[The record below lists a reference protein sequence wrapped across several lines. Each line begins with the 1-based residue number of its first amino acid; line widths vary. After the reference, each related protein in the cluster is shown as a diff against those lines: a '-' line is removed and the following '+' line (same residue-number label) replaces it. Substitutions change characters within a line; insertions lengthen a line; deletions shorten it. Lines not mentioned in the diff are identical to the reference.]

1 MTKNKN
7 NQAIWNTRI
16 RKNTSRIFQK
26 AGSSIDIDKRLYKE
40 DIMVSIAH
48 VEMLF
53 KQKIISFKVKNK
65 IIYGLNKIEKEITN
79 KKFEFNKKYEDIHM
93 NIEKRLFQIIGEEAG
108 YVHTARSRN
117 DQVITD
123 LKIWI
128 KSATR
133 EIDNLLTKVMKNII
147 KLAEKNIETIMP
159 GFTHLKNAQAISFA
173 HYLMAYIEM
182 FKRDRKRFN
191 NNLSNL
197 DENPLGVAALTG
209 TSFNIDR
216 NYTTKKLGFK
226 KPTNNSVDT
235 VSDRDFVLD
244 FLYATSVCSM
254 HISRIAEELIVW
266 NSDGYNLI
274 SLSDKIVTG
283 SSIMP
288 QKKNPDLLEFL
299 RGKSGNTYGNLF
311 SMLTILKGL
320 PLSYF
325 KDLQDDKEI
334 VFKSKDIII
343 DCLQIFDEVIKNIN
357 TNKKEMLE
365 LANYG
370 YITATDLADYLVK
383 NHSISFR
390 MAYQKTA
397 QIVNLAEKKKKN
409 LNQFTLEELKKI
421 EPKLTSDVLKVFNL
435 KNSVNSKKSYGGTS
449 FDNIKKMIM
458 KYKKKMIKKISLII
472 LLLCIVVSCGKKGDP
487 KYMDPEK
494 KAKVQEVLVNLA

>member
-1 MTKNKN
+1 MAKNKN

-16 RKNTSRIFQK
+16 KKSASTLFQK
-26 AGSSIDIDKRLYKE
+26 VGNSIDIDKRLYKE
-40 DIMVSIAH
+40 DIRGSIVH

-53 KQKIISFKVKNK
+53 KQKIISFKIKNK
-65 IIYGLNKIEKEITN
+65 IVYGLSKIEKEISN

-123 LKIWI
+123 FKIWMRLATKEINVLIDKII
-128 KSATR
+128 KST
-133 EIDNLLTKVMKNII
+133 L
-147 KLAEKNIETIMP
+147 KLAEKNIDTIMP

-173 HYLMAYIEM
+173 HYLMAYVEM
-182 FKRDRKRFN
+182 FNRDKKRFI
-191 NNLSNL
+191 NNLDNL

-226 KPTNNSVDT
+226 RATNNSIDT

-244 FLYATSVCSM
+244 FLYSVSVCSM
-254 HISRIAEELIVW
+254 HISRISEELIIW
-266 NSDGYNLI
+266 SSDGFNLI
-274 SLSDKIVTG
+274 NLSDKVVTG

-288 QKKNPDLLEFL
+288 QKKNPDLLEYL
-299 RGKSGNTYGNLF
+299 RGKTGGTYGNLF

-334 VFKSKDIII
+334 IFKSNDTLVN
-343 DCLQIFDEVIKNIN
+343 CLKIFDEILKNS
-357 TNKKEMLE
+357 TPNKKQMLK
-365 LANYG
+365 LANSG

-383 NHSISFR
+383 NHSMSFR
-390 MAYQKTA
+390 QAYQKTA
-397 QIVNLAEKKKKN
+397 TIVNLAEKKNKN
-409 LNQFTLEELKKI
+409 LNQFTLKELQKI
-421 EPKLTSDVLKVFNL
+421 EPKLTNEVLKVFDL

-449 FDNIKKMIM
+449 FDNIKKMIT
-458 KYKKKMIKKISLII
+458 KYKKQK
-472 LLLCIVVSCGKKGDP
+472 
-487 KYMDPEK
+487 
-494 KAKVQEVLVNLA
+494 